1 MNNKNRPEEWE
12 GSMLPANYLERVYAG
27 FLGMNIGIR
36 LGAPV
41 EPEVWT
47 FERIERVYGDIR
59 DYVKPYRT
67 FSADDD
73 ANGPIFFMRALVDD
87 AVDRELTARD
97 VARAWLNYAREGVGM
112 FWWGGVGVSTE
123 HTAYANLRKGIE
135 PPASGSIAVN
145 GEILAEQIGGQ
156 IFVDVWGLL
165 WPGDMEKAALY
176 AERAASVSHDRN
188 GLYGARF
195 IAACIAKAFE
205 ADSVDEVV
213 ESALGVIPA
222 DSLYARVVRAVMDF
236 RERHPHDWRACRRY
250 LEAEWG
256 YDKYGGVCHIIPNAG
271 VCVLALLYGG
281 GDFARTVE
289 IATMCGWDT
298 DCNAGNV
305 GTIAGVLGG
314 LAGIPEHYRRPVN
327 DCIVASSVSG
337 YLNIVDLPTFC
348 KELVLLS
355 HRLHG
360 LEAPRKLKESVR
372 FGELYFDFDLPGST
386 HGIRTG
392 NPFKTPVMRHTRR
405 VRYGE
410 SGGALE
416 IVFDRITNTESSK
429 IYYKPFYRREDFN
442 DEKYKPT
449 FAPQAVSGQ
458 TVEFTLLLDQW
469 EGAPLRITPYV
480 RDTYTKEEVLLE
492 PAEWGSGEWS
502 TLRFVVP
509 PLSGSFADEV
519 GFILDSPT
527 STPTSRAFGALYI
540 GRMRVYGGGAYSID
554 WRKQAVE
561 FTSVTP
567 MAQHRGE
574 WSLEDG
580 RLCYAIEGNACA
592 FTGNYYT
599 RDVEVEAEFAPLS
612 GESHGFAVRALGIER
627 FYWLGLSENGMA
639 SIRKNDFGW
648 TELASA
654 SFPWEP
660 GRTYTLKMVARGD
673 NLKLYVDGRLVVE
686 AEDGQ
691 YRHGM
696 YGIASLRDAAG
707 AVGALDVKTCS
718 V

>member
-1 MNNKNRPEEWE
+1 
-12 GSMLPANYLERVYAG
+12 MLPANYLERVYAG

-73 ANGPIFFMRALVDD
+73 ANGPIFFVRALYDD
-87 AVDRELTARD
+87 ATDREMTAQD

-123 HTAYANLRKGIE
+123 HTAYVNLRNGIE
-135 PPASGSIAVN
+135 APASGSIAVN

-165 WPGDMEKAALY
+165 WPGDLEKAALY

-205 ADSVDEVV
+205 AGSVAEIV
-213 ESALGVIPA
+213 ESALAMIPE
-222 DSLYARVVRAVMDF
+222 DSTYARVVRAVMDF
-236 RERHPHDWRACRRY
+236 HGRRPDDWRACRRY

-281 GDFARTVE
+281 GDYARTVE

-305 GTIAGVLGG
+305 GTIMGVFCG
-314 LAGIPEHYRRPVN
+314 LDGIPDHYRKPVN

-337 YLNIVDLPTFC
+337 WLNIVDLPTFC
-348 KELVLLS
+348 KELALLAC
-355 HRLHG
+355 RLHG
-360 LEAPRKLKESVR
+360 EQPPRKLAESVKP
-372 FGELYFDFDLPGST
+372 GELHFDFDLPGST
-386 HGIRTG
+386 HGIRTS
-392 NPFKTPVMRHTRR
+392 NPFKTPVLRHSRE

-410 SGGALE
+410 SGGSLE
-416 IVFDRITNTESSK
+416 IIFDRITNMESSK

-458 TVEFTLLLDQW
+458 TAEFQLWLDQW
-469 EGAPLRITPYV
+469 EGAPLRITSYV
-480 RDTYTKEEVLLE
+480 RDTYDKKEILMPPVELIK
-492 PAEWGSGEWS
+492 GEWNE
-502 TLRFVVP
+502 LRFVIP
-509 PLSGSFADEV
+509 PLEGSFADEI
-519 GFILDSPT
+519 GFLIDSPT
-527 STPTSRAFGALYI
+527 STAASRAFGALYI
-540 GRMRVYGGGAYSID
+540 GRMRVYGGGQYAID
-554 WRKQAVE
+554 WAKQAVE

-574 WSLEDG
+574 WRLADG
-580 RLCYAIEGNACA
+580 GLHYAAERNAAA
-592 FTGNYYT
+592 FTGNYYA
-599 RDVEVEAEFAPLS
+599 RDVEIEAAFTPLS
-612 GESHGFAVRALGIER
+612 GQSHGLVVRAQGIER
-627 FYWLGLSENGMA
+627 HYWLGLSERGTV

-654 SFPWEP
+654 DFPWEP
-660 GRTYTLKMVARGD
+660 GRTYVLKAVARGD
-673 NLKLYVDGRLVVE
+673 KLELYVDGRLVAE
-686 AEDGQ
+686 AEDGR
-691 YRHGM
+691 YGRGM
-696 YGIASLRDAAG
+696 YGIASLQDAAG
-707 AVGALDVKTCS
+707 QVGTFHVRAFTV
-718 V
+718 

>member
-1 MNNKNRPEEWE
+1 
-12 GSMLPANYLERVYAG
+12 MLPANYLERVYAG

-73 ANGPIFFMRALVDD
+73 ANGPIFFIRALYDD
-87 AVDRELTARD
+87 AVDRELTAQD

-123 HTAYANLRKGIE
+123 HTAYVNLRKGIE
-135 PPASGSIAVN
+135 APASGSIAVN

-165 WPGDMEKAALY
+165 WPGNMEKAALY

-213 ESALGVIPA
+213 EAALGMIPA
-222 DSLYARVVRAVMDF
+222 DSLYAQVVRAVMDF
-236 RERHPHDWRACRRY
+236 HDRHPHDWRACRRF
-250 LEAEWG
+250 LETEWG

-305 GTIAGVLGG
+305 GTIAGVLCG
-314 LAGIPEHYRRPVN
+314 LAGIPGHYRKPIN

-348 KELVLLS
+348 KELALLS
-355 HRLHG
+355 CRLHG
-360 LEAPRKLKESVR
+360 LEPPRKLANGVR

-386 HGIRTG
+386 HGIRTS
-392 NPFKTPVMRHTRR
+392 NPFKTPVIRHSRR

-410 SGGALE
+410 SGGSLE
-416 IVFDRITNTESSK
+416 IVFDRITNVESSK
-429 IYYKPFYRREDFN
+429 ICYKPYYRREDFN

-449 FAPQAVSGQ
+449 FAPQVYSGQ
-458 TVEFTLLLDQW
+458 TVEFKLWLDQW

-480 RDTYTKEEVLLE
+480 RDTYTKEDVLLE
-492 PAEWGSGEWS
+492 AVELVRGEWN
-502 TLRFVVP
+502 TLSFVVP
-509 PLSGSFADEV
+509 PLAGSFADEV
-519 GFILDSPT
+519 GFMIDSPT
-527 STPTSRAFGALYI
+527 STAASRAFGALYI
-540 GRMRVYGGGAYSID
+540 GRMRVYGGGGYAID

-574 WSLEDG
+574 WSLKDG
-580 RLCYAIEGNACA
+580 ALHYAVEGNAAA
-592 FTGNYYT
+592 FTGNYYA
-599 RDVEVEAEFAPLS
+599 RDVEAEAEFTPLS
-612 GESHGFAVRALGIER
+612 GESHGFVARALGIER
-627 FYWLGLSENGMA
+627 CYWLGLAEEGTV

-654 SFPWEP
+654 SFPWEH
-660 GRTYTLKMVARGD
+660 GRTYALKMIVRGAS
-673 NLKLYVDGRLVVE
+673 LKLYVDDKLVVE
-686 AEDGQ
+686 AEDAQ
-691 YRHGM
+691 YAHGM
-696 YGIASLRDAAG
+696 YGVASLRDAAG
-707 AVGALDVKTCS
+707 SVGEFRVISFTVQDGMER
-718 V
+718 

>member
-1 MNNKNRPEEWE
+1 
-12 GSMLPANYLERVYAG
+12 MLPANYPERVYAG

-47 FERIERVYGDIR
+47 FERIEQVYGDIR

-73 ANGPIFFMRALVDD
+73 ANGPIFFVRALYDD
-87 AVDRELTARD
+87 AADRELTPRD

-123 HTAYANLRKGIE
+123 HTAYVNLRSGIE
-135 PPASGSIAVN
+135 APASGSIAVN

-205 ADSVDEVV
+205 ADSIGEVV
-213 ESALGVIPA
+213 EAALGVIPA
-222 DSLYARVVRAVMDF
+222 DSLYAQVVRAVMDF
-236 RERHPHDWRACRRY
+236 HARHPADWRACRRY

-271 VCVLALLYGG
+271 VCALALLYGG

-305 GTIAGVLGG
+305 GTIAGVLRG

-348 KELVLLS
+348 KEVALLS
-355 HRLHG
+355 YRLHG
-360 LEAPRKLKESVR
+360 LQAPRKLAESVR

-386 HGIRTG
+386 HGIRAG
-392 NPFKTPVMRHTRR
+392 NPFKTPVVRHTRR

-416 IVFDRITNTESSK
+416 IVFDRITNTESAR
-429 IYYKPFYRREDFN
+429 IYYKPYYRREDFN

-458 TVEFTLLLDQW
+458 TVEFT
-469 EGAPLRITPYV
+469 
-480 RDTYTKEEVLLE
+480 
-492 PAEWGSGEWS
+492 
-502 TLRFVVP
+502 
-509 PLSGSFADEV
+509 
-519 GFILDSPT
+519 
-527 STPTSRAFGALYI
+527 
-540 GRMRVYGGGAYSID
+540 
-554 WRKQAVE
+554 
-561 FTSVTP
+561 SVTP

-574 WSLEDG
+574 WSLRDG
-580 RLCYAIEGNACA
+580 GLHYAVERNAAA

-599 RDVEVEAEFAPLS
+599 RDVEAEAAFTPLS
-612 GESHGFAVRALGIER
+612 GESHGFVARALGIER
-627 FYWLGLSENGMA
+627 FYWLGLAEGGTV
-639 SIRKNDFGW
+639 SIRRNDFGW
-648 TELASA
+648 TELASTA
-654 SFPWEP
+654 FPWEP
-660 GRTYTLKMVARGD
+660 GRTYALKMIVRGAS
-673 NLKLYVDGRLVVE
+673 LRLYIDGTLVLE
-686 AEDGQ
+686 AEDG
-691 YRHGM
+691 RFTHGM
-696 YGIASLRDAAG
+696 YGVAMCSDASG
-707 AVGALDVKTCS
+707 VVGEFKVDFS

>member
-1 MNNKNRPEEWE
+1 
-12 GSMLPANYLERVYAG
+12 MLPANYLERVYAG
-27 FLGMNIGIR
+27 FLGMNVGIR

-47 FERIERVYGDIR
+47 FERIEQVYGDIR

-73 ANGPIFFMRALVDD
+73 ANGPVFLMRALYDD

-97 VARAWLNYAREGVGM
+97 VAHAWLNYAREGVGM

-123 HTAYANLRKGIE
+123 HTAYVNLRKGIE

-156 IFVDVWGLL
+156 IFIDTWGLL

-195 IAACIAKAFE
+195 LAACIARAFDGGNVQEIIE
-205 ADSVDEVV
+205 A
-213 ESALGVIPA
+213 ALTMIPQ
-222 DSLYARVVRAVMDF
+222 DSLYAQVVRAVMAFHD
-236 RERHPHDWRACRRY
+236 EHPDDWRACRRY

-256 YDKYGGVCHIIPNAG
+256 YDRYGGVCHIIPNAG
-271 VCVLALLYGG
+271 VCVLALLYGK
-281 GDFARTVE
+281 GDFSRTVE
-289 IATMCGWDT
+289 IATMCSWDT

-305 GTIAGVLGG
+305 GTIMGVLCG
-314 LAGIPEHYRRPVN
+314 LEGIPEHYRKPIN
-327 DCIVASSVSG
+327 DCIVCSSVSG
-337 YLNIVDLPTFC
+337 YLNIVDFPTFC
-348 KELVLLS
+348 KELALLS
-355 HRLHG
+355 YRLHQQ
-360 LEAPRKLKESVR
+360 EPPRKLADSVR

-386 HGIRTG
+386 HGIRTS
-392 NPFKTPVMRHTRR
+392 NPFKTPVIRHTRR
-405 VRYGE
+405 VSYGE
-410 SGGALE
+410 SRGSLE
-416 IVFDRITNTESSK
+416 IIFDRITNVESSK

-449 FAPQAVSGQ
+449 FAPQCHSGQ
-458 TVEFTLLLDQW
+458 KVEFRLYLDQW

-480 RDTYTKEEVLLE
+480 RDTFSKEDILLPSVE
-492 PAEWGSGEWS
+492 LTNGAWN
-502 TLRFVVP
+502 TLSFTIP
-509 PLSGSFADEV
+509 QLSGSFADEV
-519 GFILDSPT
+519 GFMIDSPT
-527 STPTSRAFGALYI
+527 STAASRALGALYI
-540 GRMRVYGGGAYSID
+540 GRMHVYGGGSYTID

-574 WSLEDG
+574 WTLQDG
-580 RLCYAIEGNACA
+580 ILHYAIEQHAAA

-599 RDVEVEAEFAPLS
+599 RDVEVETTFTPLT
-612 GESHGFAVRALGIER
+612 GHSHGFVARAQGIER
-627 FYWLGLSENGMA
+627 YYWLGLSENHTV
-639 SIRKNDFGW
+639 SIRKHDFGC

-654 SFPWEP
+654 EFHWVP
-660 GRTYTLKMVARGD
+660 GQTYNLTMVVRGSR
-673 NLKLYVDGRLVVE
+673 LQLYVNGSLAVE
-686 AEDGQ
+686 AEDAQ
-691 YRHGM
+691 YQHGM
-696 YGIASLRDAAG
+696 YGIASLSD
-707 AVGALDVKTCS
+707 AVGSIGEFKVKAFT

>member
-1 MNNKNRPEEWE
+1 
-12 GSMLPANYLERVYAG
+12 MLPANYLERVYAG

-36 LGAPV
+36 LGAPL

-73 ANGPIFFMRALVDD
+73 ANGPVFFMRALYDD
-87 AVDRELTARD
+87 ATDRELTARD
-97 VARAWLNYAREGVGM
+97 VARAWLNYTREGVGM

-123 HTAYANLRKGIE
+123 HTAYMNLRNGIE
-135 PPASGSIAVN
+135 APASGSIAVN
-145 GEILAEQIGGQ
+145 GEVLAEQIGGQ

-165 WPGDMEKAALY
+165 WPGDMDRAADW

-195 IAACIAKAFE
+195 IAACIAKAFT
-205 ADSVDEVV
+205 ADDIREVV

-222 DSLYARVVRAVMDF
+222 DSLYAAVVRAVIDF
-236 RERHPHDWRACRRY
+236 HDRHPHDWRACRRY

-256 YDKYGGVCHIIPNAG
+256 YDRYGGVCHIIPNAG
-271 VCVLALLYGG
+271 VCALALLYGG

-289 IATMCGWDT
+289 IAAMCGWDT
-298 DCNAGNV
+298 DCNAGSV
-305 GTIAGVLGG
+305 GTITGVLRG
-314 LAGIPEHYRRPVN
+314 LKGIPGHYRRPVN

-355 HRLHG
+355 YRLHG

-386 HGIRTG
+386 HGFRTS
-392 NPFKTPVMRHTRR
+392 NPFKTPVLRHTRR
-405 VRYGE
+405 VRDGE
-410 SGGALE
+410 SGGSLE
-416 IVFDRITNTESSK
+416 VIFDRITNTESAR
-429 IYYKPFYRREDFN
+429 IYYKPFYRREDFD

-449 FAPQAVSGQ
+449 FAPQAYSGQ
-458 TVEFTLLLDQW
+458 TVEFRLRLDRW

-480 RDTYTKEEVLLE
+480 RDTHTKEVIALDPVE
-492 PAEWGSGEWS
+492 PASGEWF
-502 TLRFVVP
+502 TLGFEVP
-509 PLSGSFADEV
+509 DLAGSFADEI
-519 GFILDSPT
+519 GLILDSPAAT
-527 STPTSRAFGALYI
+527 AASRAFGALHI
-540 GRMRVYGGGAYSID
+540 GRMRVHGGGRYAID
-554 WRKQAVE
+554 WNKQAVE

-574 WSLEDG
+574 WSLRDG
-580 RLCYAIEGNACA
+580 RLHYRAEGYAAA

-599 RDVEVEAEFAPLS
+599 RDAEIEAEFTPLA
-612 GESHGFAVRALGIER
+612 GESHGLVVRALGVER
-627 FYWLGLSENGMA
+627 CYWLGLSEGGTA
-639 SIRKNDFGW
+639 SIRRNDFGW

-654 SFPWEP
+654 AFPWVT
-660 GRTYTLKMVARGD
+660 GRTYRLKAVVRGAS
-673 NLKLYVDGRLVVE
+673 LRLFVDDRLVLE
-686 AEDGQ
+686 AEDG
-691 YRHGM
+691 RFTHGM
-696 YGIASLRDAAG
+696 YGVASLRDAEG
-707 AVGALDVKTCS
+707 DVGTFRVRSFS

>member
-1 MNNKNRPEEWE
+1 
-12 GSMLPANYLERVYAG
+12 MLPANYMERVYAG

-47 FERIERVYGDIR
+47 FERIEQVYGDIR

-73 ANGPIFFMRALVDD
+73 ANGPIFFVRALYDD
-87 AVDRELTARD
+87 AADRELTPRD

-123 HTAYANLRKGIE
+123 HTAYVNLRSGIE
-135 PPASGSIAVN
+135 APASGSIAVN

-205 ADSVDEVV
+205 ADSIGEVV
-213 ESALGVIPA
+213 EAALGVIPA
-222 DSLYARVVRAVMDF
+222 DSLYAQVVRAVMDF
-236 RERHPHDWRACRRY
+236 HVRHPADWRACRRY

-271 VCVLALLYGG
+271 VCALALLYGG

-305 GTIAGVLGG
+305 GTIAGVLRG

-348 KELVLLS
+348 KEVALLS
-355 HRLHG
+355 YRLHG
-360 LEAPRKLKESVR
+360 LQAPRKLAESVR

-386 HGIRTG
+386 HGIRAG
-392 NPFKTPVMRHTRR
+392 NPFKTPVVRHTRR

-416 IVFDRITNTESSK
+416 IVFDRITNTESAR
-429 IYYKPFYRREDFN
+429 IYYKPYYRREDFN

-458 TVEFTLLLDQW
+458 TVEFALLLDQW

-480 RDTYTKEEVLLE
+480 RDTWTKEDVLLE
-492 PAEWGSGEWS
+492 PVELKSGEWR
-502 TLRFVVP
+502 TVRFEVP
-509 PLSGSFADEV
+509 DLAGSFADEI
-519 GFILDSPT
+519 GFVLDSPT
-527 STPTSRAFGALYI
+527 STPTSRALGALYI
-540 GRMRVYGGGAYSID
+540 GRMRVYGGGRYAID

-574 WSLEDG
+574 WSLRDG
-580 RLCYAIEGNACA
+580 GLHYAVERNAAA

-599 RDVEVEAEFAPLS
+599 RDVEAEAAFTPLS
-612 GESHGFAVRALGIER
+612 GESHGFVARALGIER
-627 FYWLGLSENGMA
+627 FYWLGLAEGGTV
-639 SIRKNDFGW
+639 SIRRNDFGW
-648 TELASA
+648 TELASTA
-654 SFPWEP
+654 FPWEP
-660 GRTYTLKMVARGD
+660 GRTYALKMIVRGAS
-673 NLKLYVDGRLVVE
+673 LRLYIDGTLVLE
-686 AEDGQ
+686 AEDG
-691 YRHGM
+691 RFTHGM
-696 YGIASLRDAAG
+696 YGVAMCSDASG
-707 AVGALDVKTCS
+707 VVGEFKVDFS

>member
-1 MNNKNRPEEWE
+1 
-12 GSMLPANYLERVYAG
+12 MLPANYPERVYAG

-47 FERIERVYGDIR
+47 FERIEQVYGDIR

-73 ANGPIFFMRALVDD
+73 ANGPIFFVRALYDD
-87 AVDRELTARD
+87 AADHELTPRD

-123 HTAYANLRKGIE
+123 HTAYVNLRSGIE
-135 PPASGSIAVN
+135 APASGSIAVN

-205 ADSVDEVV
+205 ADSIGEVV
-213 ESALGVIPA
+213 EAALGVIPA
-222 DSLYARVVRAVMDF
+222 DSLYAQVVRAVMDF
-236 RERHPHDWRACRRY
+236 HARHPADWRACRRY

-271 VCVLALLYGG
+271 VCALALLYGG

-305 GTIAGVLGG
+305 GTIAGVLRG

-348 KELVLLS
+348 KEVALLS
-355 HRLHG
+355 YRLHG
-360 LEAPRKLKESVR
+360 LQAPRKLAESVR

-386 HGIRTG
+386 HGIRAG
-392 NPFKTPVMRHTRR
+392 NPFKTPVVRHTRR

-416 IVFDRITNTESSK
+416 IVFDRITNTESAR
-429 IYYKPFYRREDFN
+429 IYYKPYYRREDFN

-458 TVEFTLLLDQW
+458 TVEFT
-469 EGAPLRITPYV
+469 
-480 RDTYTKEEVLLE
+480 
-492 PAEWGSGEWS
+492 
-502 TLRFVVP
+502 
-509 PLSGSFADEV
+509 
-519 GFILDSPT
+519 
-527 STPTSRAFGALYI
+527 
-540 GRMRVYGGGAYSID
+540 
-554 WRKQAVE
+554 
-561 FTSVTP
+561 SVTP

-574 WSLEDG
+574 WSLRDG
-580 RLCYAIEGNACA
+580 GLHYAVERNAAA

-599 RDVEVEAEFAPLS
+599 RDVEAEAAFTPLS
-612 GESHGFAVRALGIER
+612 GESHGFVARALGIER
-627 FYWLGLSENGMA
+627 FYWLGLAEGGTV
-639 SIRKNDFGW
+639 SIRRNDFGW
-648 TELASA
+648 TELASTA
-654 SFPWEP
+654 FPWEP
-660 GRTYTLKMVARGD
+660 GRTYALKMIVRGAS
-673 NLKLYVDGRLVVE
+673 LRLYIDGTLVLE
-686 AEDGQ
+686 AEDG
-691 YRHGM
+691 RFTHGM
-696 YGIASLRDAAG
+696 YGVAMCSDASG
-707 AVGALDVKTCS
+707 VVGEFKVDFS